1 VERFTPCSLFEQEKG
16 HDMSYAVARMQ
27 KMKSGN
33 LGGAYKHNERIF
45 KEHSNKDID
54 SSRSHLNYELTER
67 DHSISYEKQIKDY
80 VDKTKI
86 SNRAIRKDA
95 VLCDEWIITSD
106 KQFFENLSDEQTREF
121 FETAKNYFAEQYG
134 EENIA
139 YASVHLDEKTPHMH
153 MGIVPMRNG
162 TLSSKAM
169 FNRDELK
176 KIQADFPEYLS
187 DNGFDLERG
196 KVNSEAK
203 HLSVKDYKEK
213 QQMLD
218 NMDAKI
224 DLRQAKMQ
232 QLTKDLADKKEA
244 LSTVDKIYEDLN
256 GLGLS
261 NLQEGRLGKKTLG
274 GKVKI
279 EEGQLNRLVKT
290 AVDNISKNHQLRA
303 NQERMTSRIKIL
315 ETQVSNKGRLL
326 NELNSTK
333 EEVTKLKIEN
343 SNLKDKLNTLME
355 RLNIATKR
363 LSLWRTQAKN
373 YMPTKDFKK
382 IMKSIN
388 AIKPAPLVIKTVQI
402 IKRVIDKSM

>member
-1 VERFTPCSLFEQEKG
+1 
-16 HDMSYAVARMQ
+16 MSYAVARMQ
-27 KMKSGN
+27 KMKYSN
-33 LGGAYKHNERIF
+33 LRGAYKHNERIF

-54 SSRSHLNYELTER
+54 PSRSHLNYELTER

-80 VDKTKI
+80 VNKTKI

-121 FETAKNYFAEQYG
+121 FETAKNYFAEHYG

-176 KIQADFPEYLS
+176 KIQADFPKYLS

-196 KVNSEAK
+196 KVNSETK

-213 QQMLD
+213 QQMLE

-232 QLTKDLADKKEA
+232 QLTKVLADKKEA

-261 NLQEGRLGKKTLG
+261 DLQEGRLGKKTLG

-279 EEGQLNRLVKT
+279 EQEQLNRLVKT

-303 NQERMTSRIKIL
+303 NQEKMTNRIKIL

-333 EEVTKLKIEN
+333 EEMTKLKIEN
-343 SNLKDKLNTLME
+343 SNLRDKLNTLME
-355 RLNIATKR
+355 RLNVATKR
-363 LSLWRTQAKN
+363 LGLWRTQAKN

-388 AIKPAPLVIKTVQI
+388 AIKPASLVIKTVQI
-402 IKRVIDKSM
+402 IKRVIDKSI

>member
-1 VERFTPCSLFEQEKG
+1 
-16 HDMSYAVARMQ
+16 MSYAVARMQ

>member
-1 VERFTPCSLFEQEKG
+1 
-16 HDMSYAVARMQ
+16 MSYAVARMQ
-27 KMKSGN
+27 KMKYGN
-33 LGGAYKHNERIF
+33 LRGAYKHNERIF

-54 SSRSHLNYELTER
+54 PSRSHLNYELTER

-80 VDKTKI
+80 VNKTKI

-121 FETAKNYFAEQYG
+121 FETAKNYFAEHYG

-176 KIQADFPEYLS
+176 KIQADFPKYLS

-196 KVNSEAK
+196 KVNSETK

-213 QQMLD
+213 QQMLE

-232 QLTKDLADKKEA
+232 QLTKVLADKKEA

-261 NLQEGRLGKKTLG
+261 DLQEGRLGKKTLG

-279 EEGQLNRLVKT
+279 E
-290 AVDNISKNHQLRA
+290 
-303 NQERMTSRIKIL
+303 
-315 ETQVSNKGRLL
+315 
-326 NELNSTK
+326 
-333 EEVTKLKIEN
+333 
-343 SNLKDKLNTLME
+343 
-355 RLNIATKR
+355 
-363 LSLWRTQAKN
+363 
-373 YMPTKDFKK
+373 
-382 IMKSIN
+382 
-388 AIKPAPLVIKTVQI
+388 
-402 IKRVIDKSM
+402 

>member
-1 VERFTPCSLFEQEKG
+1 MERFTPCSLFEQEKG
-16 HDMSYAVARMQ
+16 HNMSYAVARMQ
-27 KMKSGN
+27 KMKYGN
-33 LGGAYKHNERIF
+33 LRGAYKHNERIF

-54 SSRSHLNYELTER
+54 PSRSHLNYELTER

-80 VDKTKI
+80 VNKTKI

-121 FETAKNYFAEQYG
+121 FETAKNYFAEHYG

-176 KIQADFPEYLS
+176 KIQADFPKYLS

-196 KVNSEAK
+196 KVNSETK

-213 QQMLD
+213 QQMLE

-261 NLQEGRLGKKTLG
+261 DLQEGRLGKKTLG

-279 EEGQLNRLVKT
+279 EQEQLNRLVKT

-303 NQERMTSRIKIL
+303 NQEKMTNRIKIL

-333 EEVTKLKIEN
+333 EEMTKLKIEN
-343 SNLKDKLNTLME
+343 SNLRDKLNTLME
-355 RLNIATKR
+355 RLNVATKR
-363 LSLWRTQAKN
+363 LGLWRTQAKN

-388 AIKPAPLVIKTVQI
+388 AIKPASLVIKTVQI

>member
-1 VERFTPCSLFEQEKG
+1 MERFTPCSLFEQEKG

-169 FNRDELK
+169 CKRDELK

>member
-1 VERFTPCSLFEQEKG
+1 MERFTPCSLFEQEKG